1 MKYRVF
7 RSKRFRKSLKK
18 MIQRG
23 KDINKINDVILKLAN
38 GETLAPKYKDH
49 ALSGDLEGLRDC
61 HIENDRRLLY
71 FYTARREIAIL
82 HFHARVWYTLR
93 QTQKGNPHHV
103 RWTRNRT

>member
-61 HIENDRRLLY
+61 HIESDWVLLY
-71 FYTARREIAIL
+71 FYTTTGELIL
-82 HFHARVWYTLR
+82 TLSD
-93 QTQKGNPHHV
+93 TGTHSDLF
-103 RWTRNRT
+103 